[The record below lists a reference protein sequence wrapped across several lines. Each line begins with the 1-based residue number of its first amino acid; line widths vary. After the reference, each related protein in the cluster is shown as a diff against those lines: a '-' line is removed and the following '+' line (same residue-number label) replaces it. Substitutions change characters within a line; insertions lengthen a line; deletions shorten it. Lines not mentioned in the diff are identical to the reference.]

1 MKQKEVL
8 NNLFLVFMI
17 LALCIPNIA
26 KDKIVESKWTSDPVK
41 IDGSN
46 NDWDS
51 SALIAQK
58 KVDVDYAFMNDAEN
72 LYILFIF
79 KNPKYLS
86 SINMTGMTVWFYTKG
101 MKKKDCGLKF
111 IKKKISADDY
121 ISLLEKKGET
131 IPEAQKSMIRANE
144 SYILYD
150 HKMITKK
157 AEFSS
162 KDSEGKKLEI
172 PIFRSRTQQK
182 TVFYE
187 FSIPLKKVVELA
199 AGIGAEPGKSL
210 KVGFEWGGAS
220 KEMKEAAASRIG
232 SQDSKATASRAT
244 GSATQERRVSSGSG
258 GLSRIR
264 RSLPKKYS
272 FWVEVKLAQNQ

>member
-1 MKQKEVL
+1 MVH
-8 NNLFLVFMI
+8 
-17 LALCIPNIA
+17 
-26 KDKIVESKWTSDPVK
+26 
-41 IDGSN
+41 
-46 NDWDS
+46 NDWNN
-51 SALIAQK
+51 SALNFWK

-86 SINMTGMTVWFYTKG
+86 SISMTGMTVWFCTEGK
-101 MKKKDCGLKF
+101 KKKDCGLKF
-111 IKKKISADDY
+111 IKKKISADDF

-131 IPEAQKSMIRANE
+131 VSEAQKNMIRANA

-150 HKMITKK
+150 YEMITEK

-162 KDSEGKKLEI
+162 EDSEGKKFEVPL
-172 PIFRSRTQQK
+172 FRDRMQEK
-182 TVFYE
+182 TVIYE

-199 AGIGAEPGKSL
+199 TGIGAEPGKSL

-220 KEMKEAAASRIG
+220 KEMKKAAASRIG

-258 GLSRIR
+258 GLTRMR

>member
-1 MKQKEVL
+1 
-8 NNLFLVFMI
+8 
-17 LALCIPNIA
+17 
-26 KDKIVESKWTSDPVK
+26 
-41 IDGSN
+41 
-46 NDWDS
+46 
-51 SALIAQK
+51 
-58 KVDVDYAFMNDAEN
+58 
-72 LYILFIF
+72 
-79 KNPKYLS
+79 
-86 SINMTGMTVWFYTKG
+86 
-101 MKKKDCGLKF
+101 
-111 IKKKISADDY
+111 
-121 ISLLEKKGET
+121 
-131 IPEAQKSMIRANE
+131 MIRANE
-144 SYILYD
+144 SYIFYD

-258 GLSRIR
+258 GLSRMR